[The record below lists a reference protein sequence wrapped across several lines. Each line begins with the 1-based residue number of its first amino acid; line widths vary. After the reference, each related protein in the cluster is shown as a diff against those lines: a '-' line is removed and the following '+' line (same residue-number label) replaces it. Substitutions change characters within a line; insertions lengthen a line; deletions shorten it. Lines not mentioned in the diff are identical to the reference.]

1 MVNKEVQTMKEFLL
15 KMAGGIGFGVVVD
28 ALVEVSRLPVL
39 NDKGLFGNDTMS
51 NYEFMIYGITLG
63 GLTASIV
70 DIATNSKPF
79 GFSKDLVP
87 VLAGV
92 MIGTQQYESWI
103 ADKIGIRKF
112 DPYNFVRGYIPNI
125 NSMLP
130 A

>member
-1 MVNKEVQTMKEFLL
+1 
-15 KMAGGIGFGVVVD
+15 
-28 ALVEVSRLPVL
+28 
-39 NDKGLFGNDTMS
+39 
-51 NYEFMIYGITLG
+51 
-63 GLTASIV
+63 
-70 DIATNSKPF
+70 
-79 GFSKDLVP
+79 
-87 VLAGV
+87 